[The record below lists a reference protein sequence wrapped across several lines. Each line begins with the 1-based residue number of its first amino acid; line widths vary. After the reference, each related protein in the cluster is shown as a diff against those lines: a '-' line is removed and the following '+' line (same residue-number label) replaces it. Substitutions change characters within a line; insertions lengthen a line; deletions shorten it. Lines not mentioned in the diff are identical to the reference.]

1 MEVLGISGTPRHG
14 GNTELLVTHAL
25 EPFRDKGW
33 TVTEFFLSNR
43 SVAPCDGCDTCRE
56 TGECVIRDD
65 MDLLYEKFVSCDAII
80 IGSPVYYRN
89 VSAQLKA
96 VFDRHHALFK
106 NKPLIGKAGGAIVV
120 GAGASG
126 GQSLALSVIYNFI
139 LSAGAV
145 AVPGQRNGLS
155 AVADKP
161 GDILGQPETLKQA
174 RILGGNVLKYAE
186 LIRSESK

>member
-1 MEVLGISGTPRHG
+1 MEVLGISGSPRQG
-14 GNTELLVTHAL
+14 GNTELLLKHAL

-33 TVTEFFLSNR
+33 TVTEFYLSNR
-43 SVAPCDGCDTCRE
+43 SVAPCDGCDICWE

-120 GAGASG
+120 GRGASG
-126 GQSLALSVIYNFI
+126 GQSLALTIIYNFI
-139 LSAGAV
+139 LSSGAL

-161 GDILGQPETLKQA
+161 GDVLKQPERLKQA
-174 RILGGNVLKYAE
+174 RVLGQNVLKYAE
-186 LIRSESK
+186 LIRLESK